1 MSPVL
6 PYLLL
11 IIGLVLLVKGAD
23 FLVEGA
29 GSIARRLNISDL
41 VIGLTIVAFGTSAPE
56 LFVNVAASINGN
68 TGIAIGNVLGSNI
81 ANILLIL
88 GISAVV
94 YPLEVSRGTVWREI
108 PFSLLAAVALAFAAN
123 DRLIDGWVYSDISR
137 SDGLLFLLFF
147 AIFLYYSASIARNMT
162 GDGQGMPLQRR
173 ALPTSLALA
182 AAGLVGLAAGGKLI
196 VDGAVDI
203 AVSLGMSE
211 ALVGLTIVAV
221 GTSLPELAT
230 SVMAAWRKNVEI
242 AVGNVVGSN
251 IFNIFFVLGVS
262 SVIKPLPFHTGA
274 NLDICMVVLASL
286 ILFVTM
292 FTGQRRSLDRWEG
305 ALLMVLYAAYLV
317 YLVLRG

>member
-1 MSPVL
+1 MTTVL

-11 IIGLVLLVKGAD
+11 VTGLVLLVKGAD

-29 GSIARRLNISDL
+29 GSIARRLRISDL
-41 VIGLTIVAFGTSAPE
+41 VIGLTIVSFGTSAPE

-68 TGIAIGNVLGSNI
+68 AGIAIGNVLGSNI

-88 GISAVV
+88 GISAVI
-94 YPLEVSRGTVWREI
+94 YPLGVSRGTVWREI
-108 PFSLLAAVALAFAAN
+108 PFSLLAAAVLGVAAN
-123 DRLIDGWVYSDISR
+123 DRIFDGWAYSDISR
-137 SDGLLFLLFF
+137 SDGLIFLMFF
-147 AIFLYYSASIARNMT
+147 AIFLYYSASISRSVT
-162 GDGQGMPLQRR
+162 GDAQGMPMQQRR
-173 ALPTSLALA
+173 MPASLAMVA
-182 AAGLVGLAAGGKLI
+182 GGLVGLAAGGKLI
-196 VDGAVDI
+196 VDGAVHI
-203 AVSLGMSE
+203 AVSMGMSE
-211 ALVGLTIVAV
+211 AVVGLTIVAV

-230 SVMAAWRKNVEI
+230 SAMAAWRKNVEI

-274 NLDICMVVLASL
+274 NLDIAMVILASL

-305 ALLMVLYAAYLV
+305 AFLLILYALYMV
-317 YLVLRG
+317 YLVMRG